1 LLLPILYTFRR
12 CPYAIRARLAIINSQ
27 IEVAMHEVELRN
39 KPPALLACS
48 PKGTVPVLVLPDGR
62 VIDESLDIMRWAL
75 AIHDPGRWLGDSADL
90 TPAMSALIAEND
102 GPFKRN
108 LDRYK
113 YANRYPEQP
122 LEYHRAQAELFLDKL
137 DNLLIASQYLC
148 SNEITIADMAIMP
161 FVRQLAA
168 VDPGWFAQS
177 RYARLRAWL
186 DGLLQ
191 LPLFAAVMQKR

>member
-1 LLLPILYTFRR
+1 M
-12 CPYAIRARLAIINSQ
+12 NSQ
-27 IEVAMHEVELRN
+27 LEVAMHEVELRN

-75 AIHDPGRWLGDSADL
+75 ASHDPGRWLGDSGEL
-90 TPAMSALIAEND
+90 TPEMSALIAEND

-137 DNLLIASQYLC
+137 DSLLSARRYLC
-148 SNEITIADMAIMP
+148 SSEITIADMAIMP

-168 VDPGWFAQS
+168 VEPGWFAQS

-191 LPLFAAVMQKR
+191 LPLFAAVMQKG

>member
-1 LLLPILYTFRR
+1 M
-12 CPYAIRARLAIINSQ
+12 RARLAILNSQ
-27 IEVAMHEVELRN
+27 IEVAMHEVDLRN

-75 AIHDPGRWLGDSADL
+75 AIHDPGRWLGDRGEL
-90 TPAMSALIAEND
+90 TPEMSALIAEND

-137 DNLLIASQYLC
+137 DNLL
-148 SNEITIADMAIMP
+148 EM
-161 FVRQLAA
+161 V
-168 VDPGWFAQS
+168 
-177 RYARLRAWL
+177 
-186 DGLLQ
+186 LL
-191 LPLFAAVMQKR
+191 